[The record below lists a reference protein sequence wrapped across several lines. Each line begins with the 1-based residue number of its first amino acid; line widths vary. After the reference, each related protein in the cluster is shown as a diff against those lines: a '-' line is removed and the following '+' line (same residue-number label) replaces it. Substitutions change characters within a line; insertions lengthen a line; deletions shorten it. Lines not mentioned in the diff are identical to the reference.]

1 MFPVSPGA
9 KILPFLLFPE
19 AQLGV
24 HPLIRR
30 CGSFSPLEGGGLLH
44 RGDDNHEVRG
54 DIGDPVEEVRG

>member
-9 KILPFLLFPE
+9 KTLAFLLFPE

-24 HPLIRR
+24 RPLKRR
-30 CGSFSPLEGGGLLH
+30 GGSFSPLQGGGLLH

-54 DIGDPVEEVRG
+54 DIGDPVEEIRG